1 MDVVRG
7 GQPCAEV
14 QELPDAGLAD
24 RLTCVRH
31 LMRQP
36 GRARTSG
43 TTTHGTG
50 AANGDLAGLPMAD
63 PFNHCGGAE
72 PSLGG
77 EFDLAASLVAEKAV
91 TEPEE
96 TP

>member
-1 MDVVRG
+1 MPASPIASPAFGTSCVNQG
-7 GQPCAEV
+7 GPA
-14 QELPDAGLAD
+14 P
-24 RLTCVRH
+24 
-31 LMRQP
+31 
-36 GRARTSG
+36 SG
-43 TTTHGTG
+43 TTAHGTG

-72 PSLGG
+72 LSLGG
-77 EFDLAASLVAEKAV
+77 EVDLAASLVAEKAV